1 MGEPADDFRA
11 AQPYLRR
18 VNELEPLEARTMTKL
33 QFHSIAAAVAAAA
46 LATAGG
52 SSAAQPATTSLSL
65 MSVQTSFVPVPP
77 ISKKSPPQI
86 GGRMFFQDVLYNHAP
101 QFGKPAGARIGTA
114 EIVCTLVS
122 SSHLECVVTAH
133 LPGGELVL
141 TGSNP
146 IRSHHS
152 TFAVTGGSGIYANVS
167 GATTGTDLSST
178 KTLVTGTLNL

>member
-1 MGEPADDFRA
+1 
-11 AQPYLRR
+11 
-18 VNELEPLEARTMTKL
+18 MTKL
-33 QFHSIAAAVAAAA
+33 RFHSTIAAAVAVAA

-52 SSAAQPATTSLSL
+52 SSAARQGTTTLSL

-77 ISKKSPPQI
+77 INKQSPPQI
-86 GGRMFFQDVLYNHAP
+86 GGRMFFQNVLYNHAP
-101 QFGKPAGARIGTA
+101 QFGKPAGARVGTA

-122 SSHLECVVTAH
+122 KSHLECVVTAH

-152 TFAVTGGSGIYANVS
+152 TFAVTGGSGIYANVR
-167 GATTGTDLSST
+167 GATTGTDLSDT
-178 KTLVTGTLNL
+178 KTLVSGTLSL

>member
-1 MGEPADDFRA
+1 
-11 AQPYLRR
+11 
-18 VNELEPLEARTMTKL
+18 MTKHR
-33 QFHSIAAAVAAAA
+33 FHSIAAAVAVAA
-46 LATAGG
+46 LAATGA
-52 SSAAQPATTSLSL
+52 SSAAQPGTTTLSL

-77 ISKKSPPQI
+77 INRASPPQI

-101 QFGKPAGARIGTA
+101 QFGKPAGARVGTA

-122 SSHLECVVTAH
+122 KSHLECIVTAH

-152 TFAVTGGSGIYANVS
+152 TFALTGGSGIYARVR
-167 GATTGTDLSST
+167 GATTGTDLSGT
-178 KTLVTGTLNL
+178 KTLVSGTLSL

>member
-1 MGEPADDFRA
+1 MGAPADDFRFPR
-11 AQPYLRR
+11 PYLRR
-18 VNELEPLEARTMTKL
+18 VNELEPLEARTVTKL
-33 QFHSIAAAVAAAA
+33 RFHSVAAAVAVAA
-46 LATAGG
+46 LATAIG
-52 SSAAQPATTSLSL
+52 SSAAPPATTPLSL

-77 ISKKSPPQI
+77 INKKSPPQI

-101 QFGKPAGARIGTA
+101 QFGKPTGARVGTA

-122 SSHLECVVTAH
+122 SSHLECIVAAH

-152 TFAVTGGSGIYANVS
+152 TFAVTGGSGIYANVR
-167 GATTGTDLSST
+167 GTTTGTDLSST
-178 KTLVTGTLNL
+178 RTLVTGTLDL

>member
-1 MGEPADDFRA
+1 
-11 AQPYLRR
+11 
-18 VNELEPLEARTMTKL
+18 MTKPR
-33 QFHSIAAAVAAAA
+33 FHSIAAAVAIAA
-46 LATAGG
+46 LATAAGG
-52 SSAAQPATTSLSL
+52 SAAQAGTTTLSL

-77 ISKKSPPQI
+77 IDRKAPPQI

-101 QFGKPAGARIGTA
+101 QFGKPAGARVGTA

-122 SSHLECVVTAH
+122 KSHLECVVTAH

-152 TFAVTGGSGIYANVS
+152 TFAVTGGSGIYANVR
-167 GATTGTDLSST
+167 GATTGTDLSGT
-178 KTLVTGTLNL
+178 KTLVSGTLSL